1 MMMSIC
7 LCLHQDWLKLENVK
21 ENNKEEIPN
30 IFWLC
35 FLWFGSISKCPTC
48 HSKMASAA
56 PDPTSVQMKASRV
69 KYFNYLIAEK
79 CPRGS

>member
-1 MMMSIC
+1 MCPAIMMMSIC

-35 FLWFGSISKCPTC
+35 FLLRVTEHHSLSCFGRMTSCQWKEHETKNAGLVSHNFSSKNLQ
-48 HSKMASAA
+48 A
-56 PDPTSVQMKASRV
+56 
-69 KYFNYLIAEK
+69 
-79 CPRGS
+79 